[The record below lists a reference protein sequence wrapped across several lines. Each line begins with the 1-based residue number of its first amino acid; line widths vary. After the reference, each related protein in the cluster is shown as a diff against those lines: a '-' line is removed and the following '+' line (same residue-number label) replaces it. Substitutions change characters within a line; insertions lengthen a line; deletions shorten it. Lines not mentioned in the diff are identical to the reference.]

1 MTQRRPR
8 LPVALL
14 VLAVG
19 TGCGEVAPPEER
31 ATDGRLVMV
40 SGRDDHGLLATE
52 EVAVHESVEGRRT
65 GAIPDATLVSVL
77 DREGQWLRVQTVEG
91 RAVVGWVDDFRL
103 RGELRL
109 VGPAPTCEAGMAGD
123 LVEGGTLV
131 TAWRVDGDRVLV
143 ETVAGDRRRGWAAR
157 SDLQELPPQG
167 GRCGDQPPG
176 GGHRH

>member
-1 MTQRRPR
+1 MTLR
-8 LPVALL
+8 LVSLAMSALL
-14 VLAVG
+14 LVTVA
-19 TGCGEVAPPEER
+19 GCGEATPAEER

-52 EVAVHESVEGRRT
+52 EVAVHDAVEGRRT

-77 DREGQWLRVQTVEG
+77 DREGQWLRVQTVDG
-91 RAVVGWVDDFRL
+91 TRVVGWLDDFHL

-109 VGPAPTCEAGMAGD
+109 VGPPPTCESRLAGEP
-123 LVEGGTLV
+123 VEGGTLV

-143 ETVAGDRRRGWAAR
+143 ETVAGERRRGWVVR
-157 SDLQELPPQG
+157 EHLQELPPQG
-167 GRCGDQPPG
+167 RSCGEDPPG

>member
-1 MTQRRPR
+1 MTRGLL

-14 VLAVG
+14 VLVAG
-19 TGCGEVAPPEER
+19 TGCGEATPPEGR

-40 SGRDDHGLLATE
+40 SGRDDHGLLATAQ
-52 EVAVHESVEGRRT
+52 VAVHGAVEGRRT
-65 GAIPDATLVSVL
+65 GVIPDATLVSVL

-91 RAVVGWVDDFRL
+91 EAVVGWVDDFRL

-109 VGPAPTCEAGMAGD
+109 VGPAPTCEAGMAGE

-157 SDLQELPPQG
+157 SDIQELPPQG
-167 GRCGDQPPG
+167 RGCGEDPPG
-176 GGHRH
+176 SGHRH